1 MRPLRL
7 PVLCR
12 ISSGPYCIPGLK
24 CGALHSSFLS
34 PRPCPYIDTVGGTV
48 RTTQASEVDAMVPD
62 RMVVDVRAKKKG
74 DR

>member
-1 MRPLRL
+1 
-7 PVLCR
+7 
-12 ISSGPYCIPGLK
+12 
-24 CGALHSSFLS
+24 
-34 PRPCPYIDTVGGTV
+34 V